1 MTTYTKKFF
10 EKVMSKSL
18 EEHNKDKFRIL
29 ERVGTGVQCPDC
41 GDELIET
48 NPGVI
53 LTTHPAQKKVHCNS
67 CKYSNYIL
75 A

>member
-1 MTTYTKKFF
+1 MKTI
-10 EKVMSKSL
+10 
-18 EEHNKDKFRIL
+18 EEHNADRFRVL
-29 ERVGTGVQCPDC
+29 EKVGTGVQCPQC

-53 LTTHPAQKKVHCNS
+53 LTSYPEQKRVHCQN
-67 CKYSNYIL
+67 CKYSNCIL

>member
-1 MTTYTKKFF
+1 MKTI
-10 EKVMSKSL
+10 EGNNQGL
-18 EEHNKDKFRIL
+18 RIL
-29 ERVGTGVQCPDC
+29 ERVGTGVQCPNC

-53 LTTHPAQKKVHCNS
+53 LTSYPEQKSVHCQN